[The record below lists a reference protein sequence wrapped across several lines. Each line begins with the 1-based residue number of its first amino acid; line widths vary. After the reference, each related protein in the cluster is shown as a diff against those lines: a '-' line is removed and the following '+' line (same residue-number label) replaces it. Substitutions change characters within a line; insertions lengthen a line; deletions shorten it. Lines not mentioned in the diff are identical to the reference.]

1 MPGFSGV
8 AIVPVVSDE
17 VQGLHDGPRD
27 GHVLLELAP
36 DLHDGY
42 EIPRG
47 VIGVSAMLTA
57 AYLDEAGAGRETAF
71 RLVRRN

>member
-27 GHVLLELAP
+27 GHVRPGLAP
-36 DLHDGY
+36 DLYGRY

-47 VIGVSAMLTA
+47 VIGVSTMLTA
-57 AYLDEAGAGRETAF
+57 AYLNEAGAACETAF

>member
-8 AIVPVVSDE
+8 AVVPVASDE
-17 VQGLHDGPRD
+17 VQGLHDGPPN
-27 GHVLLELAP
+27 GHVRPGLAP
-36 DLHDGY
+36 DLRDRY

-47 VIGVSAMLTA
+47 ATGVSAMLTA
-57 AYLDEAGAGRETAF
+57 AYLNEAGAGWETAF